1 MQCKYCNL
9 SVIILNYMFIFSA
22 INISGEEIINLI
34 EIIYLVCKNVLIN
47 HQPKIR

>member
-9 SVIILNYMFIFSA
+9 SVIILNYIFIFSA

-34 EIIYLVCKNVLIN
+34 EIIDLVWKNVLIN